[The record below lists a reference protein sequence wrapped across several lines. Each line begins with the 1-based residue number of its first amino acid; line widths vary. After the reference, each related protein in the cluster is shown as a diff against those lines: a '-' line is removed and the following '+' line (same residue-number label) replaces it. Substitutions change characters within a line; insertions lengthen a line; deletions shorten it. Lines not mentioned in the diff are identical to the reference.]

1 MPAENVPVPHSLLQI
16 ASGFWASRALY
27 IAAKLGIADRLA
39 GGPESA
45 EGLASACG
53 VHAGSLQ
60 RVLRALAS
68 LRVFAEDSQ
77 GRFIQTP
84 LSLGLRSGEPGS
96 LREFVVMLGEPE
108 SWLAWGDVMYSVRT
122 GQSAFEHVFGAT
134 LFDHMAAHPDIAR
147 TFDAAMA
154 ERGTAEN
161 EAVLAAWDFPQ
172 TGWVVDVG
180 GGQGGLLAA
189 VLRSRLGL
197 NGILFDIAHVV
208 ERAGLM
214 FEAQGLAPRC
224 QGVAGDFF
232 TDQLPA
238 GADLYLLKKVIHDW
252 DDTQAVAILQACA
265 RAMSPASRLLLI
277 EPAIA
282 PDNEPSFAK
291 LLDLFMLVWP
301 GGRERTVPEHAH
313 IIAAAGLELRRNVV
327 TRSPLSILEVA
338 RPA

>member
-84 LSLGLRSGEPGS
+84 LSLGLRSGAPGS

-301 GGRERTVPEHAH
+301 GGRERTVPEHAC
-313 IIAAAGLELRRNVV
+313 IIAAAGLELRRSVV

-338 RPA
+338 QPA

>member
-1 MPAENVPVPHSLLQI
+1 MPAENIPPPQSLLQI
-16 ASGFWASRALY
+16 ATGFWASRALY
-27 IAAKLGIADRLA
+27 IAAKLGIADQLA
-39 GGPESA
+39 DGPESA

-53 VHAGSLQ
+53 MHAGSLR

-68 LRVFAEDSQ
+68 LGVFAEDAQ
-77 GRFIQTP
+77 GHFVQTP
-84 LSLGLRSGEPGS
+84 LSLGLRSGAAGS

-108 SWLAWGDVMYSVRT
+108 SWLAWGDVMHSVRT

-134 LFDHMAAHPDIAR
+134 LFDHLAAHPDAAR

-154 ERGTAEN
+154 ERGAAEN
-161 EAVLAAWDFPQ
+161 EAVLAAWEFPQ
-172 TGWVVDVG
+172 SGRVVDVG
-180 GGQGGLLAA
+180 GGQGSLLAA
-189 VLRSRLGL
+189 VLRSHKGL

-208 ERAGLM
+208 ERARPM
-214 FEAQGLAPRC
+214 FGAQGLTRRW

-232 TDQLPA
+232 TDPLPA

-277 EPAIA
+277 EPVIA
-282 PDNEPSFAK
+282 LDNEPSFAK

-301 GGRERTVPEHAH
+301 GGRERTMPEHAS
-313 IIAAAGLELRRNVV
+313 IIAAAGLELRRSVV
-327 TRSPLSILEVA
+327 TRSPLSILEA
-338 RPA
+338 SRPA

>member
-1 MPAENVPVPHSLLQI
+1 MPAESAPAPHPLLQI
-16 ASGFWASRALY
+16 ATGFWASRALY

-53 VHAGSLQ
+53 VHAGSLR

-68 LRVFAEDSQ
+68 LGVFAEDAQ

-84 LSLGLRSGEPGS
+84 LSLGLRSDAAGS

-108 SWLAWGDVMYSVRT
+108 SWLAWGDVMHSVRT

-134 LFDHMAAHPDIAR
+134 LFDHLAAHPDAAR
-147 TFDAAMA
+147 TFDAAMV
-154 ERGTAEN
+154 ERGAAEN
-161 EAVLAAWDFPQ
+161 EAVLAAWEFPQ
-172 TGWVVDVG
+172 AGRVVDVG
-180 GGQGGLLAA
+180 GGQGSLLAT
-189 VLRSRLGL
+189 VLHSREGL
-197 NGILFDIAHVV
+197 NGVLFDISHVV
-208 ERAGLM
+208 ERAAPM
-214 FEAQGLAPRC
+214 FDAQGLARRC
-224 QGVAGDFF
+224 QRVAGDFF
-232 TDQLPA
+232 TDPLPA

-252 DDTQAVAILQACA
+252 DDAQAVAILQGCA

-277 EPAIA
+277 EPVIA
-282 PDNEPSFAK
+282 LDNEPSFAK

-301 GGRERTVPEHAH
+301 GGRERTVAEHAH
-313 IIAAAGLELRRNVV
+313 LIAAAGLELRGNVV

-338 RPA
+338 RPV

>member
-1 MPAENVPVPHSLLQI
+1 MPAENVPAPHLLLQI
-16 ASGFWASRALY
+16 ATGFWASRALY

-53 VHAGSLQ
+53 VHAGSLH

-68 LRVFAEDSQ
+68 LGVFAEDAH
-77 GRFIQTP
+77 GRFFQTP
-84 LSLGLRSGEPGS
+84 LSLGLRSGTSGS

-108 SWLAWGDVMYSVRT
+108 SWLAWGDMMHSVRT
-122 GQSAFEHVFGAT
+122 GQSAFEHVFGTTQFDYLAT
-134 LFDHMAAHPDIAR
+134 HPDLAR
-147 TFDAAMA
+147 TFDAAMT

-172 TGWVVDVG
+172 TGRVVDVG
-180 GGQGGLLAA
+180 GGQGSLLAA
-189 VLRSRLGL
+189 VLRSHEGL

-208 ERAGLM
+208 ERAQPMLD
-214 FEAQGLAPRC
+214 AQGLARRS
-224 QGVAGDFF
+224 QSIAGDFF
-232 TDQLPA
+232 TDPLPA

-252 DDTQAVAILQACA
+252 DDAQAVTILLACA
-265 RAMSPASRLLLI
+265 RAMTPASRLLLI
-277 EPAIA
+277 EPVIA

-301 GGRERTVPEHAH
+301 GGRERTVPEHSH
-313 IIAAAGLELRRNVV
+313 LIAAAGLELCRSVV